1 MKIGNLTVPGR
12 LALAPMA
19 GVTDWAFRTICAR
32 MGAGMTVTEMVS
44 SRALVYRD
52 RKSAG
57 LLRKNEGSLV
67 GAQIFGND
75 PQVMAQGA
83 ALALELS
90 GCDWIDINMG
100 CPMTKVVSNGDGS
113 ALMKDIPLAARI
125 VEAVAQA
132 VPVPVTVK
140 CRLGWDRGSINVV
153 ALAQAVEA
161 AGAQAI
167 AVHGRTRTMLYS
179 GVADWDTIR
188 KVKGAVSIPV
198 IANGD
203 IVSGEAAV
211 QCQKRSGADLLMLGR
226 GVFGDPWLFQEV
238 SAALEGRPIPPRPP
252 LASRVDTAVEQF
264 RLAEAD
270 KGTHIACLEAR
281 KHFAWYLRGVP
292 YSGYYKE
299 KISHISTME
308 DICAIAAGIQ
318 RDLKDQPASRG
329 NSNSA
334 I

>member
-1 MKIGNLTVPGR
+1 
-12 LALAPMA
+12 MA

>member
-1 MKIGNLTVPGR
+1 
-12 LALAPMA
+12 MA

-153 ALAQAVEA
+153 A
-161 AGAQAI
+161 GP
-167 AVHGRTRTMLYS
+167 RR
-179 GVADWDTIR
+179 W
-188 KVKGAVSIPV
+188 
-198 IANGD
+198 
-203 IVSGEAAV
+203 
-211 QCQKRSGADLLMLGR
+211 
-226 GVFGDPWLFQEV
+226 
-238 SAALEGRPIPPRPP
+238 RPQGPRP
-252 LASRVDTAVEQF
+252 LRCTA
-264 RLAEAD
+264 
-270 KGTHIACLEAR
+270 GPGPCSI
-281 KHFAWYLRGVP
+281 
-292 YSGYYKE
+292 
-299 KISHISTME
+299 
-308 DICAIAAGIQ
+308 
-318 RDLKDQPASRG
+318 PASRTG
-329 NSNSA
+329 IPSA
-334 I
+334 RSKGRCPSR

>member
-1 MKIGNLTVPGR
+1 
-12 LALAPMA
+12 MA

-238 SAALEGRPIPPRPP
+238 SAALEGRPHPPRRPWQ
-252 LASRVDTAVEQF
+252 RVDTAVEQF

>member
-1 MKIGNLTVPGR
+1 
-12 LALAPMA
+12 MA

-153 ALAQAVEA
+153 ALAQAVEERLK
-161 AGAQAI
+161 I
-167 AVHGRTRTMLYS
+167 VTKPITVAVMGC
-179 GVADWDTIR
+179 
-188 KVKGAVSIPV
+188 PV
-198 IANGD
+198 NGP
-203 IVSGEAAV
+203 GEAAA
-211 QCQKRSGADLLMLGR
+211 ADVGIAGGNGKGILFRHGEVVRQVPQEELL
-226 GVFGDPWLFQEV
+226 D
-238 SAALEGRPIPPRPP
+238 ALMALIEE
-252 LASRVDTAVEQF
+252 L
-264 RLAEAD
+264 
-270 KGTHIACLEAR
+270 
-281 KHFAWYLRGVP
+281 
-292 YSGYYKE
+292 
-299 KISHISTME
+299 
-308 DICAIAAGIQ
+308 
-318 RDLKDQPASRG
+318 
-329 NSNSA
+329 
-334 I
+334 

>member
-1 MKIGNLTVPGR
+1 MK
-12 LALAPMA
+12 AP
-19 GVTDWAFRTICAR
+19 WWEPRF
-32 MGAGMTVTEMVS
+32 
-44 SRALVYRD
+44 
-52 RKSAG
+52 
-57 LLRKNEGSLV
+57 
-67 GAQIFGND
+67 FGND

-238 SAALEGRPIPPRPP
+238 SAALEGRPIPSPAPGQPGGHGGGAIPAGRGGQRDPH
-252 LASRVDTAVEQF
+252 
-264 RLAEAD
+264 RLSGGPE
-270 KGTHIACLEAR
+270 TLCLVSS
-281 KHFAWYLRGVP
+281 GVP

>member
-1 MKIGNLTVPGR
+1 
-12 LALAPMA
+12 
-19 GVTDWAFRTICAR
+19 
-32 MGAGMTVTEMVS
+32 MTVTEMVS

-203 IVSGEAAV
+203 IVSGEAAAFPFPS
-211 QCQKRSGADLLMLGR
+211 RS
-226 GVFGDPWLFQEV
+226 FC
-238 SAALEGRPIPPRPP
+238 S
-252 LASRVDTAVEQF
+252 
-264 RLAEAD
+264 
-270 KGTHIACLEAR
+270 
-281 KHFAWYLRGVP
+281 
-292 YSGYYKE
+292 
-299 KISHISTME
+299 
-308 DICAIAAGIQ
+308 
-318 RDLKDQPASRG
+318 
-329 NSNSA
+329 
-334 I
+334 